1 MKNEHSGAAPLLCR
15 CELPS
20 RRCEEKPKL
29 RAEGVAGS
37 DVAISVA
44 WGLIADS

>member
-1 MKNEHSGAAPLLCR
+1 MKNEHSGAAPLLC
-15 CELPS
+15 
-20 RRCEEKPKL
+20 RCEEKPKL